1 MLTIDGK
8 QVCESLAEVVDPC
21 RAALAVIDIENV
33 PRWDAGTDR
42 VIFDKVKLL
51 AAAARRHRN
60 RGLTDASA
68 AVIRTW
74 LNLGHDPG
82 RLHEEFEPDYDKV
95 RVHPGLEPREGDH
108 VLPKHRGCAFE
119 GTDFDLM
126 RRTLRRESVVLVG
139 CSTDW
144 CLEATA
150 WSATNKDYYVAVVG
164 DCTRSPRPAG
174 HEAALRQFRDIGL
187 DVTTSEE
194 LLGLWEG

>member
-33 PRWDAGTDR
+33 PRWGEGPDR
-42 VIFDKVKLL
+42 VIF
-51 AAAARRHRN
+51 
-60 RGLTDASA
+60 
-68 AVIRTW
+68 
-74 LNLGHDPG
+74 
-82 RLHEEFEPDYDKV
+82 DKV

-108 VLPKHRGCAFE
+108 ILSKHRGCAFE

-126 RRTLRRESVVLVG
+126 LRTLRRESVVLVG

-144 CLEATA
+144 CL
-150 WSATNKDYYVAVVG
+150 DYYVAVVG

-194 LLGLWEG
+194 LLSLWEG